1 MAEYSKLTEEVINE
15 TDDRE
20 SMIKV
25 DDVTMVFNIA
35 SEQLNNLKEY
45 AIAIAR
51 HELMFKEFKALQHI
65 SIDVKRGDV
74 FGILGT
80 NGSGKSTLM
89 KVIAGVLDPTEG
101 TCTVNGN
108 IAPLIELGAG
118 FDMDLTA
125 RENVYLNGALLGYS
139 KKFIDENFDAII
151 EFAEVEDFLDMPLKN
166 YSSGMVSR
174 IAFAIATVIV
184 PEILLVDEVLSVGD
198 FMFQKKCE
206 NRIKELID
214 QHGVTVLIVSH
225 SNEQIARLCNKA
237 AWIEKGHMRMCGK
250 AQDVCRVYGALGGRK
265 GSSESETRIF
275 DLLTNRDEH
284 DEYPVNSVFGGDP
297 VESSVNLALARCNPK
312 GDSAD
317 NKKVESSA
325 NLARARRNPQ
335 KDSIDNK
342 TVESSVNLTHTRR
355 NPKGGS
361 VGDKTAIL
369 APNST
374 HINSVFAASLAQVF
388 DAPVIQTRSDYTS
401 APVEHYLALNHPQR
415 ILFVDCGK
423 AAPAVLDRM
432 QSLDWKPE
440 ILDLSGDGFFPGFS
454 LELINRGAEQ
464 GWWGDTFVLMEFT
477 DVAESVPTMPLL
489 SSLHA
494 PVLMTLASEGLG
506 KAELD
511 DILNRVDTLGFKRV
525 LAIGP
530 SLDQALIDTA
540 REKIETIVLGR
551 EGTQFARSF
560 EITKWAFEHRG
571 SETCEICIASLD
583 STQWSYVFSC
593 SGYLAPTNGVVM
605 MEDSLDL
612 DGINTCIDFLHDNAA
627 AISDVTFTGSTSSF
641 TESEYD
647 LLNTAYYEGK

>member
-1 MAEYSKLTEEVINE
+1 MAEYSKLTEEDIDE

-51 HELMFKEFKALQHI
+51 RELMFKEFKALQHI

-237 AWIEKGHMRMCGK
+237 VWIEKGHMRMCGK

-275 DLLTNRDEH
+275 DLLTNRNKH
-284 DEYPVNSVFGGDP
+284 DELPVRSVFGGDP
-297 VESSVNLALARCNPK
+297 VESSVNLALAR
-312 GDSAD
+312 
-317 NKKVESSA
+317 
-325 NLARARRNPQ
+325 RNPQ
-335 KDSIDNK
+335 
-342 TVESSVNLTHTRR
+342 
-355 NPKGGS
+355 GGS
-361 VGDKTAIL
+361 TDKKTAIL
-369 APNST
+369 VPNST
-374 HINSVFAASLAQVF
+374 HINSVFAASLAQTF

-401 APVEHYLALNHPQR
+401 APVEHYLALNHPKR
-415 ILFVDCGK
+415 VVFVDCGK
-423 AAPAVLDRM
+423 TAPAVLDRLG
-432 QSLDWKPE
+432 SLEWKPE
-440 ILDLSGDGFFPGFS
+440 IQDMSGDGYFPGFS
-454 LELINRGAEQ
+454 LALINRGAEQ

-477 DVAESVPTMPLL
+477 DVAESIPTMPLL

-511 DILNRVDTLGFKRV
+511 DVLNRADALGFKRV

-530 SLDQALIDTA
+530 SLDQALIDAA
-540 REKIETIVLGR
+540 REKVETVVLGR
-551 EGTQFARSF
+551 EGTQFARGF

-571 SETCEICIASLD
+571 SQTCEICVASLD
-583 STQWSYVFSC
+583 STQWPYVFSC

-612 DGINTCIDFLHDNAA
+612 DGINTCIDFLHDNAG
-627 AISDVTFTGSTSSF
+627 AISDLTFAGSTSSF
-641 TESEYD
+641 TVSDYD
-647 LLNTAYYEGK
+647 LLNTAYHEGK

>member
-1 MAEYSKLTEEVINE
+1 MAEYSKLTEEVIDE

-297 VESSVNLALARCNPK
+297 VESSVNLALARCKPK
-312 GDSAD
+312 GGS
-317 NKKVESSA
+317 V
-325 NLARARRNPQ
+325 
-335 KDSIDNK
+335 DNK
-342 TVESSVNLTHTRR
+342 TVESSVNLALARC
-355 NPKGGS
+355 NPKGDS
-361 VGDKTAIL
+361 VDNKTAIL
-369 APNST
+369 VPNST

-415 ILFVDCGK
+415 VLFVDCGK
-423 AAPAVLDRM
+423 AAPVVLDRM
-432 QSLDWKPE
+432 RSLDWKPE
-440 ILDLSGDGFFPGFS
+440 IVDLSGDGFFPGFS

-530 SLDQALIDTA
+530 SLDQALIDIA

-641 TESEYD
+641 TESDYD

>member
-1 MAEYSKLTEEVINE
+1 MAEYSKLTEEVIDE

-284 DEYPVNSVFGGDP
+284 DDYPVNSVFGGDP
-297 VESSVNLALARCNPK
+297 VESSVNLALAHCK
-312 GDSAD
+312 
-317 NKKVESSA
+317 
-325 NLARARRNPQ
+325 
-335 KDSIDNK
+335 
-342 TVESSVNLTHTRR
+342 
-355 NPKGGS
+355 PKGGS
-361 VGDKTAIL
+361 VDNKTAIL
-369 APNST
+369 VPNST

-415 ILFVDCGK
+415 VLFVDCGK
-423 AAPAVLDRM
+423 AAPVVLDRM
-432 QSLDWKPE
+432 RSLDWKPE
-440 ILDLSGDGFFPGFS
+440 IVDLSSDGFFPGFS

-612 DGINTCIDFLHDNAA
+612 DGINACIDFLHDNAA

-641 TESEYD
+641 TESDYD

>member
-335 KDSIDNK
+335 K
-342 TVESSVNLTHTRR
+342 
-355 NPKGGS
+355 GS
-361 VGDKTAIL
+361 VGNKTAIL

-401 APVEHYLALNHPQR
+401 APVEHYLALNHPQH

-432 QSLDWKPE
+432 QSLDWTPE

-540 REKIETIVLGR
+540 REKIETVVLGR

-612 DGINTCIDFLHDNAA
+612 DGINTCIDFLHDNAT

-641 TESEYD
+641 TESDYD

>member
-1 MAEYSKLTEEVINE
+1 MAEYSKLTEEVIDE

-284 DEYPVNSVFGGDP
+284 DDYPVNSVFGGDP
-297 VESSVNLALARCNPK
+297 VESSVNLALARCK
-312 GDSAD
+312 
-317 NKKVESSA
+317 
-325 NLARARRNPQ
+325 
-335 KDSIDNK
+335 
-342 TVESSVNLTHTRR
+342 
-355 NPKGGS
+355 PKGGS
-361 VGDKTAIL
+361 VDNKTAIL
-369 APNST
+369 VPNST

-415 ILFVDCGK
+415 VLFVDCGK
-423 AAPAVLDRM
+423 AAPVVLDRM
-432 QSLDWKPE
+432 RSLDWKPE
-440 ILDLSGDGFFPGFS
+440 IVDLSGDGFFPGFS
-454 LELINRGAEQ
+454 LELINRGAER

-612 DGINTCIDFLHDNAA
+612 DGINACIDFLHDNAA

-641 TESEYD
+641 TESDYD